1 MARRDPAA
9 AARARALSLV
19 RTQQPFVIWGAEPM
33 NGGNYLYLWAT
44 AWARQRHTG
53 ERWLVRHKPK
63 MDPWLQE
70 FPLLQA
76 LTVDEADV
84 GWRQRRTV
92 EWGQQAGQ
100 DFRFKD
106 LRDFARELLLASES
120 FRSRMAAR
128 PDGVVVVNVRRGD
141 YYADAGLRAVFGF
154 DIPGYV
160 HAALRRIPAERQERV
175 LVVSDDPG
183 WCAAHLGF
191 LGKGRSVDF
200 MPTPHDM
207 FEDLA
212 QLAVARDLI
221 LGNSTFSYWGGYLA
235 TARSAWERPRTVFA
249 PLHFNRLYSDGES
262 PLLLPEWTAIP
273 DDEFSMPDRIQ
284 EEA

>member
-1 MARRDPAA
+1 
-9 AARARALSLV
+9 
-19 RTQQPFVIWGAEPM
+19 M

-44 AWARQRHTG
+44 AWARHRDTG

-70 FPLLQA
+70 FPALRD
-76 LTVDEADV
+76 LTVGESDV
-84 GWRQRRTV
+84 SWRQKRTV
-92 EWGQQAGQ
+92 EWGQQAGR

-106 LRDFARELLLASES
+106 LRDFARELMLASKT
-120 FRSRMAAR
+120 FGRRMAAR
-128 PDGVVVVNVRRGD
+128 PHEAVVVNVRRGD
-141 YYADAGLRAVFGF
+141 YYTDEKLKAVFGF
-154 DIPGYV
+154 DIAGYV
-160 HAALRRIPAERQERV
+160 HAALHRIPAERRDRV
-175 LVVSDDPG
+175 VVVSDDPD
-183 WCAAHLGF
+183 WCATNLDF
-191 LGKGRSVDF
+191 LGRGRSVSF

-221 LGNSTFSYWGGYLA
+221 LANSTFSYWGGYLA
-235 TARSAWERPRTVFA
+235 SARSARERPRTVFA

-273 DDEFSMPDRIQ
+273 DDEFSTPDRLHR
-284 EEA
+284 EA